1 MKIKIP
7 EPPMVVVMD
16 VLVMFLFI
24 FMLQA
29 TPSVDI
35 ELPENT
41 YFNGMRVAYQDKVSN
56 ETMLMKEGKWSFMEE
71 SDKKGKYIFI
81 PCEKSFS
88 QNIITPHDEQCLV
101 MISGELFNDISGHY
115 FLACMKD
122 QSACTQTKFP
132 IGKNG
137 KLNRDELINNNE
149 IFREL
154 YE

>member
-1 MKIKIP
+1 MRGKIP
-7 EPPMVVVMD
+7 EPPMVVLMD

-29 TPSVDI
+29 VPSVDI
-35 ELPENT
+35 LLPKGT
-41 YFNGMRVAYQDKVSN
+41 YYEGMKIVYKDKVTN
-56 ETMLMKEGKWSFMEE
+56 KIMLRKEGEWSLFDK
-71 SDKKGKYIFI
+71 SDTKGKYIFI

-88 QNIITPHDEQCLV
+88 QNIKTPHNEQCLV

-137 KLNRDELINNNE
+137 ELDRDALINSNE
-149 IFREL
+149 IFRKL

>member
-1 MKIKIP
+1 MKAKIP
-7 EPPMVVVMD
+7 EPPMVVLMD

-29 TPSVDI
+29 VPSVDI
-35 ELPENT
+35 ALPKNT
-41 YFNGMRVAYQDKVSN
+41 YFEGMKVTYKDTVTN
-56 ETMLMKEGKWSFMEE
+56 TMMLMNEGKWSPLKE

-81 PCEKSFS
+81 SCEKSFS
-88 QNIITPHDEQCLV
+88 QNITTPHAEQCLV
-101 MISGELFNDISGHY
+101 MIEGELFNDISGHY
-115 FLACMKD
+115 FLACMED

-137 KLNRDELINNNE
+137 VLDKDELINSNA
-149 IFREL
+149 IFKKL